1 VPDNRGTSNRYALRR
16 LREERP
22 DLHQRVVAGEISA
35 HAAAVEAGIR
45 PPRFTIT
52 GRDPAAIANT
62 IRHHLPDE
70 VIKDLVQLLT
80 EPKETT

>member
-1 VPDNRGTSNRYALRR
+1 VPDHRGTSNRYALRR

-52 GRDPAAIANT
+52 GQDPAAIANT

-70 VIKDLVQLLT
+70 VIQDLVQLLT
-80 EPKETT
+80 EPKEIA